1 MYSRSLSKLELT
13 LSTSMLASMEMLPT
27 PSKLTTS
34 NMFEAPENSDVDIED
49 DLECLNVNLERKNQP
64 SEPAT
69 AESGAPEEDSTI
81 EGDVAAEVLELF
93 GVVLVSEI
101 HRFLMAHLPDTI
113 DSGDGH
119 YMPGSQVIVETSKIL
134 RNPQSSLH
142 LGLQVL
148 HIEPWRAYRNPK
160 S

>member
-1 MYSRSLSKLELT
+1 
-13 LSTSMLASMEMLPT
+13 
-27 PSKLTTS
+27 
-34 NMFEAPENSDVDIED
+34 MFEAPENSDVDIED
-49 DLECLNVNLERKNQP
+49 DLECLNVNLEPKNQL

-81 EGDVAAEVLELF
+81 EDDVVAEILELF

-119 YMPGSQVIVETSKIL
+119 YILGSQVFVGISKIL
-134 RNPQSSLH
+134 RN
-142 LGLQVL
+142 LQ
-148 HIEPWRAYRNPK
+148 
-160 S
+160 